1 MVDLTFTPFET
12 KLILVNSITNG
23 GFFDVIRVKFPSMSV
38 TTPVDS
44 PTILTLAPKIDCYL

>member
-1 MVDLTFTPFET
+1 VVDLTFPFET
-12 KLILVNSITNG
+12 KLILVTSITNG

-44 PTILTLAPKIDCYL
+44 PTILTLAQK